1 MNSKMMANCLHCQI
15 LLFCIAFFYASPYFI
30 GFSLLGEM
38 SGVESLQE
46 AVLSLAETLFILLVV
61 SLIQIL
67 ISSLNNGFEVI
78 TQYKLHLWL

>member
-1 MNSKMMANCLHCQI
+1 
-15 LLFCIAFFYASPYFI
+15 
-30 GFSLLGEM
+30 M

-46 AVLSLAETLFILLVV
+46 EVLSLAETLFILLVV

-67 ISSLNNGFEVI
+67 IPSLNNDFEVI

>member
-1 MNSKMMANCLHCQI
+1 
-15 LLFCIAFFYASPYFI
+15 
-30 GFSLLGEM
+30 M

-67 ISSLNNGFEVI
+67 IPSLNNDFEVI
-78 TQYKLHLWL
+78 TQYKLQLWL

>member
-1 MNSKMMANCLHCQI
+1 
-15 LLFCIAFFYASPYFI
+15 
-30 GFSLLGEM
+30 M

-46 AVLSLAETLFILLVV
+46 AVPSLAETLFILLVV

-67 ISSLNNGFEVI
+67 ISSLNNDFEVI